1 MTIQPYDQLYKVV
14 LLTCMVNCTAGMSTP
29 WLCPVVQWSVHWAP
43 SWMTRVLVLS
53 RARHCALETC
63 GGKKKCEL
71 CFQAW
76 LNLYIN
82 SLLILI
88 LMGFVLEIFHFTGWK
103 YCLVWQSYLL
113 ILSLLRRLRTL
124 MNPRMAVVPMEK
136 NTPTLILLMDC
147 CPQTIRKDP
156 LLRFANGH
164 TVGQGLLYLKCIS
177 KQTTLFC
184 YSMLFSQG
192 LGKKSLS
199 QEVPF

>member
-1 MTIQPYDQLYKVV
+1 
-14 LLTCMVNCTAGMSTP
+14 MVNCTAGTSTP

-43 SWMTRVLVLS
+43 SWMTWVLVLAG
-53 RARHCALETC
+53 ARRCALETC
-63 GGKKKCEL
+63 GEKKKCEL
-71 CFQAW
+71 RFQAW

-88 LMGFVLEIFHFTGWK
+88 LMGFVLEVFHFTGWK

-113 ILSLLRRLRTL
+113 ILSLLRHLGTL
-124 MNPRMAVVPMEK
+124 MNHRMAVVPMEK
-136 NTPTLILLMDC
+136 ITPTLILLMDC

-156 LLRFANGH
+156 LLRFENGH

-192 LGKKSLS
+192 LGKKRLS
-199 QEVPF
+199 QQVPF